1 MSKRKGKSKDNLGRG
16 RDKNPGTYLILIVV
30 EGKKTEYDYFQLMK
44 KELKLDTAKIEIV
57 SASGGDP
64 LKVVEKA
71 NELYNQQKNKRYNK
85 QPFEKVF
92 CVFDYDNRPDKYEAA
107 IKAAKDYEFEPPI
120 TSIPC
125 FEFWYLLHYR
135 YSDRPFHDCNE
146 ATKEVEKELQKQ
158 GVIKTDEN
166 YQKKLDL
173 YDSLRPQLERAIAN
187 AEKLIK
193 RQEEENQRFPNPQT
207 KVHILVKY
215 LQEQKSSI
223 PPNSSPNG

>member
-1 MSKRKGKSKDNLGRG
+1 MAKRKGKSRNNLGRYPG
-16 RDKNPGTYLILIVV
+16 KNLRIDRILIVV
-30 EGKKTEYDYFQLMK
+30 EGQKTEYKYFESMK
-44 KELKLDTAKIEIV
+44 KELKLAAAEIQVV

-71 NELYNQQKNKRYNK
+71 NERYKQQYKK
-85 QPFEKVF
+85 QSFGKVF
-92 CVFDYDNRPDKYEAA
+92 CVFDYDNKPDKYEAA
-107 IKAAKDYEFEPPI
+107 LKAARDYEFEPPI

-135 YSDRPFHDCNE
+135 YSDRPFQDCDE

-158 GVIKTDEN
+158 GIIKTGEN
-166 YQKKLDL
+166 YQKKLEL
-173 YDSLRPQLERAIAN
+173 YDFLRPQLEGAIAN

-193 RQEEENQRFPNPQT
+193 RQEQENDRFPNPQT

-215 LQEQKSSI
+215 LQEQKKSI
-223 PPNSSPNG
+223 PPNS